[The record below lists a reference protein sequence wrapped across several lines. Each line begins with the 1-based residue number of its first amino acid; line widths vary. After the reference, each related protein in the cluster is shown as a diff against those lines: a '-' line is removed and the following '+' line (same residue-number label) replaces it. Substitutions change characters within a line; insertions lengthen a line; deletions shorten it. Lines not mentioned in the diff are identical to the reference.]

1 MFFERVDQIS
11 LASESASP
19 SVASVHRRRVFE
31 NGDKTQELMASAA
44 AIDAVVAAERVDADE
59 PADPHRPAPTT
70 PGTKRMLTS
79 EWLNAMPATFSPAM
93 SDAGMSYAAS
103 PAAGVPASVPEEPE
117 VEAAAEE
124 EAAVF
129 NLDEADED
137 AATVEV
143 ATTRAPSI
151 APSDEEDE
159 EEEDE
164 EPGPVPAA
172 RAPSVAR
179 STRRSSAATTLATL
193 REEDAPAEDDEVE
206 VEVEVEV
213 EAVPTQDTVGDLP
226 PRRSSASVHPM
237 VRRKSSLAM
246 ARRVSSALVPLG
258 RRSGSG
264 SMDRRNRPSLAAAR
278 ASVGRQSSVPDI
290 MHATLEEEE
299 GGGGGRRGC
308 HRGGVPGD

>member
-151 APSDEEDE
+151 APSDERGRGRGGGGTGSR
-159 EEEDE
+159 
-164 EPGPVPAA
+164 PC
-172 RAPSVAR
+172 RAG
-179 STRRSSAATTLATL
+179 TFRRPQHQEVQ
-193 REEDAPAEDDEVE
+193 RRDHPRDAPR
-206 VEVEVEV
+206 
-213 EAVPTQDTVGDLP
+213 G
-226 PRRSSASVHPM
+226 
-237 VRRKSSLAM
+237 
-246 ARRVSSALVPLG
+246 G
-258 RRSGSG
+258 R
-264 SMDRRNRPSLAAAR
+264 A
-278 ASVGRQSSVPDI
+278 
-290 MHATLEEEE
+290 
-299 GGGGGRRGC
+299 GGGRRG
-308 HRGGVPGD
+308 RGRG